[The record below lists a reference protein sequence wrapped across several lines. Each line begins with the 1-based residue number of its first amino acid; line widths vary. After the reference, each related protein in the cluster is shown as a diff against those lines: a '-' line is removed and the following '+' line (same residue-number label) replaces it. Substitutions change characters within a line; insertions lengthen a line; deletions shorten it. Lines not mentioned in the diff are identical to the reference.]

1 MRELSSLNEWSK
13 LWDASYSIMYIV
25 PIFLLYYKIFFK
37 TFLFRRWKESETV
50 KNASK
55 EELQIMDNVKFSITV
70 ILMLLDPTYDQP
82 KVSSSKVQECMG
94 KWDSDVVIQRWLKC
108 KSPLE
113 DDNIMDNDMIS
124 RN

>member
-1 MRELSSLNEWSK
+1 
-13 LWDASYSIMYIV
+13 
-25 PIFLLYYKIFFK
+25 
-37 TFLFRRWKESETV
+37 
-50 KNASK
+50 
-55 EELQIMDNVKFSITV
+55 MDNVKFSITV